1 MLNIIVFLALSVIDK
16 APLLSALKA
25 GVLTPPIPDTKFALV
40 IFFNAPEA
48 EVSEIKIKSF
58 FSLDMQFLG
67 QTHIIRIPLP
77 NKLPS
82 KQLIQKR
89 FEEYYFKRFK
99 VKLDKISANIVNLNV
114 SVVGERELFD
124 LKKLINLKKLKVNDL
139 TFQYRKVY
147 FGGKWFDTKVFWRD
161 DLPEKYKIS
170 GPAIVEQMDSTIV
183 INPNDKA
190 VVDNFGN
197 LIIDIG

>member
-1 MLNIIVFLALSVIDK
+1 MKKEFLESPIYKENLVSKEFNTTALIIN
-16 APLLSALKA
+16 LKE
-25 GVLTPPIPDTKFALV
+25 
-40 IFFNAPEA
+40 N
-48 EVSEIKIKSF
+48 S
-58 FSLDMQFLG
+58 
-67 QTHIIRIPLP
+67 
-77 NKLPS
+77 
-82 KQLIQKR
+82 
-89 FEEYYFKRFK
+89 
-99 VKLDKISANIVNLNV
+99 NIVNLNV
-114 SVVGERELFD
+114 SVVGKRELFD
-124 LKKLINLKKLKVNDL
+124 LKKLINLKKVKVNDL

-190 VVDNFGN
+190 VVDNFGK

>member
-1 MLNIIVFLALSVIDK
+1 M
-16 APLLSALKA
+16 
-25 GVLTPPIPDTKFALV
+25 
-40 IFFNAPEA
+40 
-48 EVSEIKIKSF
+48 
-58 FSLDMQFLG
+58 
-67 QTHIIRIPLP
+67 
-77 NKLPS
+77 
-82 KQLIQKR
+82 
-89 FEEYYFKRFK
+89 
-99 VKLDKISANIVNLNV
+99 
-114 SVVGERELFD
+114 VGERELFD

-139 TFQYRKVY
+139 TFLYRKVY